1 MHQSDEGM
9 SWSRRYQANLE
20 KLGSRDLAKV
30 AEVVSDLEV
39 RERGAG
45 LSAGEKRMLGKARH
59 MRSELS
65 GRVEPMPTRRP
76 INGGLQRRER
86 ASSAEARI
94 RATFVP

>member
-45 LSAGEKRMLGKARH
+45 LQCRG
-59 MRSELS
+59 
-65 GRVEPMPTRRP
+65 
-76 INGGLQRRER
+76 
-86 ASSAEARI
+86 EARA
-94 RATFVP
+94 R